1 MAGEKIAALM
11 LRAGRQAIP
20 NSEKTD
26 LLYGKVLSVSPLRIQ
41 VANEPKLILAES
53 FLILSDLCREKK
65 VQIPL
70 QDSPEGTPLEVTL
83 WNGLA
88 VGDSVAMLRVLQ
100 GSKFYVLQKEVE

>member
-1 MAGEKIAALM
+1 MAGEKLASLM
-11 LRAGRQAIP
+11 LKAGRQAIP

-41 VANEPKLILAES
+41 VANEPKLILTES

-65 VQIPL
+65 VQILLP
-70 QDSPEGTPLEVTL
+70 DSTGGTPVEVAL
-83 WNGLA
+83 WRGLA
-88 VGDSVAMLRVLQ
+88 VGDSVSMLRVLR